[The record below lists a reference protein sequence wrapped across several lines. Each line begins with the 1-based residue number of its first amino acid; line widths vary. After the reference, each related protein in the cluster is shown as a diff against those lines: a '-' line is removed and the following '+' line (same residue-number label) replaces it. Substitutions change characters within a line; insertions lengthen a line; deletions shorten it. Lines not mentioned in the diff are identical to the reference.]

1 MSWHEFWIFVHVV
14 LFVYWLGADLGV
26 LVLARRA
33 RDRHMPLEQRAL
45 LLEMAMKIDF
55 TPRVAFVLMLPVGLQ
70 LAWSLGLLLAQPW
83 LPVIGW
89 SVAGLWLA
97 LVLRLAMT
105 GGADPL
111 LQRVQTAW
119 LLILALLMAL
129 SALLP
134 WLLPTVSWPAWFSGK
149 LGLYALICLM
159 ALGIDRAFQPVAHGF
174 SLLAA
179 DGADAARGEAL
190 IGPGIN
196 ATLRIVV
203 ALYVALLAAAWLGI
217 VQPGI

>member
-1 MSWHEFWIFVHVV
+1 MSWYEFWIFVHVV

-26 LVLARRA
+26 LLLARRA

-55 TPRVAFVLMLPVGLQ
+55 TPRIAFVLMLPVGLQ
-70 LAWSLGLLLAQPW
+70 LAWTSGLLPGQAW
-83 LPVIGW
+83 LPLLAWGI
-89 SVAGLWLA
+89 AALWLA

-111 LQRVQTAW
+111 LQRIQSAW
-119 LLILALLMAL
+119 LLTLALLMAL
-129 SALLP
+129 AALLP
-134 WLLPTVSWPAWFSGK
+134 WLLPAISWPGWFSGK

-174 SLLAA
+174 SLLAGDA
-179 DGADAARGEAL
+179 KDAARGEAL
-190 IGPGIN
+190 VGPGID

-203 ALYVALLAAAWLGI
+203 SLYVALLAAAWLGI
-217 VQPGI
+217 VKPGF